1 MSSDRLAMT
10 GELDPAAAR
19 VKAALAERGATGDFR
34 VFDSAVPTARAAAE
48 VLGCELG
55 AIANS
60 LVFSS
65 DDQPLLVLASGAH
78 RVDLALLA
86 ERLGLGRLRRA
97 DPEFVLRVTGQ
108 QVGGVAPIGHPAP
121 LPTVIDQELF
131 DFSVIWAGGGSKD
144 AMFATSAA
152 ELVRLTGGQQ
162 MVVR

>member
-1 MSSDRLAMT
+1 M
-10 GELDPAAAR
+10 
-19 VKAALAERGATGDFR
+19 
-34 VFDSAVPTARAAAE
+34 FDSAVPTARAAAE

-108 QVGGVAPIGHPAP
+108 QVGGVAPIGHPAQ

-152 ELVRLTGGQQ
+152 ELVRLTRAEP

>member
-1 MSSDRLAMT
+1 MALT

-19 VKAALAERGATGDFR
+19 VKLELAARGATGVFR
-34 VFDSAVPTARAAAE
+34 VLDSAVPTARAAAE
-48 VLGCELG
+48 ALSCELG

-86 ERLGLGRLRRA
+86 ERLGLGTLRRA
-97 DPEFVLRVTGQ
+97 DPDFVLRVTGQ
-108 QVGGVAPIGHPAP
+108 PVGGVAPIGHPCP
-121 LPTVIDQELF
+121 LPTVIDQDLF

-152 ELVRLTGGQQ
+152 ELVRLTGARS